1 MLAMRGLPCPFRRAC
16 FKAGQASF
24 DSRTLIMMPMLGP
37 DKPIV
42 QLGTPKRAHAQ
53 PAIMPWA
60 LEIQAASSVEPSS
73 LVRSL
78 TGAILGCGGWVLTR
92 STTDTGRVNILFEF
106 ERAACVE
113 VYTAVI
119 ACGIELSRN
128 GHIRMTDLCH
138 CTRNQLSECG
148 GQIASME
155 LEIQTN
161 SLKIA
166 GNNPL
171 GGSAPEQTR

>member
-1 MLAMRGLPCPFRRAC
+1 MLAMRGLPCSFRHAC

-24 DSRTLIMMPMLGP
+24 NSRTRIMVTMLSP

-42 QLGTPKRAHAQ
+42 QLGTPKRARTQ

-60 LEIQAASSVEPSS
+60 LEIQAVSSVEPSN

-106 ERAACVE
+106 ERGACLE
-113 VYTAVI
+113 IYTAVI

-128 GHIRMTDLCH
+128 GHIRMTELCH
-138 CTRNQLSECG
+138 CTRHQLSECG

-155 LEIQTN
+155 LEIQSN

-166 GNNPL
+166 CDNPPDGNT
-171 GGSAPEQTR
+171 PELTR

>member
-1 MLAMRGLPCPFRRAC
+1 MTPVL
-16 FKAGQASF
+16 S
-24 DSRTLIMMPMLGP
+24 P

-53 PAIMPWA
+53 PALMPWA
-60 LEIQAASSVEPSS
+60 LEIQAVSSVEPSN
-73 LVRSL
+73 LVRTL

-92 STTDTGRVNILFEF
+92 STTDSGRVSILFEF

-113 VYTAVI
+113 IYTAVI

-138 CTRNQLSECG
+138 CTRNHLSECG
-148 GQIASME
+148 AQIASIE
-155 LEIQTN
+155 LEIQA
-161 SLKIA
+161 SPLKTA
-166 GNNPL
+166 AN
-171 GGSAPEQTR
+171 SAPGSNVPEQIR